1 MPKKRG
7 KLRPSP
13 EKSIR
18 FEQGGEVYPK
28 RMEIA
33 AEHGAVSSKSA
44 LVKVNCLKGGMRT
57 LPVATPR
64 RLLKEDTG
72 QAGEIEPSIVSSIH
86 KYKYTN
92 TEWADSSIFVE
103 SFFFFTGIVAMGN
116 VYLQIKRSTNFEFL
130 KLNQMCCV

>member
-1 MPKKRG
+1 MRNNYFAKKKR
-7 KLRPSP
+7 KIEAKPR
-13 EKSIR
+13 EVY
-18 FEQGGEVYPK
+18 QGGQVYPK

-33 AEHGAVSSKSA
+33 AEHGAVSPKSA

-72 QAGEIEPSIVSSIH
+72 QAGEIEPSRASSIH

-92 TEWADSSIFVE
+92 TEDNGQTPVFLLKA
-103 SFFFFTGIVAMGN
+103 SFFLPA
-116 VYLQIKRSTNFEFL
+116 
-130 KLNQMCCV
+130 

>member
-1 MPKKRG
+1 MPNTYFAKKKRG

-57 LPVATPR
+57 LPLATPR

-72 QAGEIEPSIVSSIH
+72 QAGEIEPSIASSIH

-92 TEWADSSIFVE
+92 TEDNGQTPVFLLKASS
-103 SFFFFTGIVAMGN
+103 
-116 VYLQIKRSTNFEFL
+116 FL
-130 KLNQMCCV
+130 AA

>member
-1 MPKKRG
+1 MTKKKRV

-72 QAGEIEPSIVSSIH
+72 QAGEIEPSMASSIH

-92 TEWADSSIFVE
+92 TEDNGQTPVFLLKA
-103 SFFFFTGIVAMGN
+103 SFFLPA
-116 VYLQIKRSTNFEFL
+116 
-130 KLNQMCCV
+130 